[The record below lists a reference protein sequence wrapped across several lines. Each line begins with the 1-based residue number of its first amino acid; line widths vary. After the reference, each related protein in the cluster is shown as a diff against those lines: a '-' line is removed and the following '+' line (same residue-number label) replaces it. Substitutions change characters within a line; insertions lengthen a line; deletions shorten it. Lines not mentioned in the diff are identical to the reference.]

1 MRCEVVAIGTELL
14 LGIINDTNSSWIGEQ
29 LAQRGIDSYFQVK
42 VGDNFDRIEGCIR
55 IALERSDA
63 VICCGGLGPTQDDIT
78 RDVIAHI
85 MGNGMT
91 RDDAIAAEIQRRFES
106 RGRRMALNNLRQAD
120 VPNGATTIPQMP
132 GTAPGLVCPVGDKVI
147 YAMPGVPHEMKEM
160 MQGTVLPDLQRRAG
174 YQGVIR
180 SRVLRT
186 WGLSESGLAELL
198 DDRIKEL
205 DETGHATLA
214 FQASGIE
221 GIKVRITAKAADDA
235 SAVEVLDAEE
245 AQLRPIL
252 TNAIFGID
260 DETMETAVLNALRE
274 NGRTLAAVETL
285 TGGILSSRLTLANP
299 EMDIFKG
306 AAIRPMTDGDG
317 LPDEKSEAQA
327 LRLAR
332 EARDLHAADIGL
344 SVVTPSASE
353 EAAPGTIIMGIC
365 CEEVSFTKLT
375 VLQPGRERMRNFSV
389 ISVLDLLRKSVAA
402 GFKVPSS
409 EVHR

>member
-29 LAQRGIDSYFQVK
+29 LAQRGVDSYFQVK
-42 VGDNFDRIEGCIR
+42 VGDNFDRIEGSIR
-55 IALERSDA
+55 TALERSDA

-85 MGNGMT
+85 MGNGLT
-91 RDDAIAAEIQRRFES
+91 RDEAIAAEIQRRFEA
-106 RGRRMALNNLRQAD
+106 RGRRMAPNNLRQAD
-120 VPNGATTIPQMP
+120 VPNGATTIPEMP

-198 DDRIKEL
+198 DDRINEL

-245 AQLRPIL
+245 AHLRPIL

-260 DETMETAVLNALRE
+260 DETMETAVLKTLRE
-274 NGRTLAAVETL
+274 HGRKLAAVETL

-306 AAIRPMTDGDG
+306 ATIKSMTDADRLAG
-317 LPDEKSEAQA
+317 EQSEALA
-327 LRLAR
+327 LRLAQ
-332 EARDLHAADIGL
+332 EARDLHTADIGL

-353 EAAPGTIIMGIC
+353 EATPGTIIMGIC

-375 VLQPGRERMRNFSV
+375 VLQPGRERMRNYSV
-389 ISVLDLLRKSVAA
+389 ISVLDLLRKSIAA

-409 EVHR
+409 EAHR